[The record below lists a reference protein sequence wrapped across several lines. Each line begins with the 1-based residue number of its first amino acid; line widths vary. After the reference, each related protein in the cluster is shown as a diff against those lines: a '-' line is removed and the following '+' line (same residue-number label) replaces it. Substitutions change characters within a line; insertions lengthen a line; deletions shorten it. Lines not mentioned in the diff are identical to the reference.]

1 MADFTWSFSSLK
13 EYINCPKK
21 YQEVRILK
29 NYKFTDTPQTIY
41 GKEVHEALEDY
52 VNGHI
57 KYSNKLYNEK
67 GQEVNKYGQVREPME
82 VILKGIKSKTCDK
95 THKELNLDKSK
106 GEYKKLGRND
116 ACVRACGLWYY
127 EGFSDEEV
135 LNKALTWNHLNDP
148 PYTTEQI
155 ERIVASV
162 RKMNQKNLKNNP
174 KPILAKNYMR
184 FKKMVDTLIAIPG
197 IKYPELKMALTKNLE
212 KCDFDDENRWVRGIA
227 DLVIVDKDYAFVID
241 YKTGSNKYPDPKQL
255 RLMALMMFSYFPQVN
270 KIKAGLLFVMKN
282 SFIDET
288 YERKD
293 IKDSWGKFEVPLKR
307 LETSYNNDQWVPN
320 PTPLCG
326 WCPVNTCEFHKPR
339 R

>member
-29 NYKFTDTPQTIY
+29 NYSFIDTPQTIY
-41 GKEVHEALEDY
+41 GKEVHEALELY
-52 VNGHI
+52 VRDGA
-57 KYSNKLYNEK
+57 
-67 GQEVNKYGQVREPME
+67 P
-82 VILKGIKSKTCDK
+82 
-95 THKELNLDKSK
+95 
-106 GEYKKLGRND
+106 
-116 ACVRACGLWYY
+116 
-127 EGFSDEEV
+127 
-135 LNKALTWNHLNDP
+135 
-148 PYTTEQI
+148 
-155 ERIVASV
+155 
-162 RKMNQKNLKNNP
+162 
-174 KPILAKNYMR
+174 LAKNYLR
-184 FKKMVDTLIAIPG
+184 FKKMVDSLIAIPG
-197 IKYPELKMALTKNLE
+197 TKYPELKMALTKNLE
-212 KCDFDDENRWVRGIA
+212 RCNFDDENRWVRGIA

-255 RLMALMMFSYFPQVN
+255 RLMALMMFSYFPEVN

-307 LETSYNNDQWVPN
+307 LETSYDNDQWVPN

-326 WCPVNTCEFHKPR
+326 WCPVDTCEFHKPR